1 MPFNYNDENKKL
13 NHPPRFSPLP
23 GSFLEVNTP
32 PKRERNGDDSVN
44 TPSYRKKSI
53 GASPN
58 PGTSPS
64 RKSLADVPSEKKKKR
79 KNKQGGNG
87 DPSAG
92 DGLQRKGGAEDMKG
106 EKKKR
111 KRRPRKK
118 NVEGSEGQPKTPA
131 KEKNNKSNV
140 NTPAGQKNKKS
151 SPVYEEYWTEEQV
164 DQAVKEGKAHLAE
177 LRVNPYNR
185 SEG

>member
-1 MPFNYNDENKKL
+1 MPFNYNEENKKL

-32 PKRERNGDDSVN
+32 PKRERNGNDNN

-53 GASPN
+53 GASPK
-58 PGTSPS
+58 PGSSPS
-64 RKSLADVPSEKKKKR
+64 KSLADVPSEKKKRRRNR
-79 KNKQGGNG
+79 KTENG
-87 DPSAG
+87 EPAAG
-92 DGLQRKGGAEDMKG
+92 DTIHKNEGSDDTKG

-118 NVEGSEGQPKTPA
+118 NAEGSEAQPKTPA

-140 NTPAGQKNKKS
+140 NTPAGEKNKKS

-164 DQAVKEGKAHLAE
+164 EQAVKEGKAHLAE